1 MNLMFTFMDNFKSD
15 RMPNTGPETCVSFV
29 YELSCFDLLT
39 AEEKELI
46 NTSSVL
52 VNYKK
57 GEMVCKQGSF
67 ASHIMYL
74 EKGLVKIY
82 LEGNPKDLI
91 LTITPQKNLMGLQ
104 ALYEGNN
111 TFLYSVSTYTESA
124 VRMID
129 IQIFKQLLKQNP
141 HFAYR
146 IINILNESTSQS
158 YGRFF
163 SLTQKQLHGRLAD
176 ILLCLSRKIFKSESF
191 ELPLTRSDLSD
202 LTSMSTESVIRILK
216 DFKDDKIIDM
226 NNKSITLLDLPRL
239 DNISAKG

>member
-1 MNLMFTFMDNFKSD
+1 
-15 RMPNTGPETCVSFV
+15 MPLIGPDSCVSYV

-39 AEEKELI
+39 EDEKELV
-46 NTSSVL
+46 NSHSVL

-67 ASHIMYL
+67 ASHVMYL
-74 EKGLVKIY
+74 ESGLVKIY

-91 LTITPQKNLMGLQ
+91 LTITPQNNLMGLQ
-104 ALYEGNN
+104 ALFEGNN
-111 TFLYSVSTYTESA
+111 TFLYSISTYTDST
-124 VRMID
+124 VRLID

-141 HFAYR
+141 SFAYR
-146 IINILNESTSQS
+146 VINILNESTSQS

-176 ILLCLSRKIFKSESF
+176 ILLCLSRKIFKNDTF
-191 ELPLTRSDLSD
+191 DLPISRSDLSD

-216 DFKDDKIIDM
+216 DFKDDKIIDI
-226 NNKSITLLDLPRL
+226 NNKSISLLDIARL
-239 DNISAKG
+239 DSISARG

>member
-1 MNLMFTFMDNFKSD
+1 
-15 RMPNTGPETCVSFV
+15 MPLTTPSTCVSFI
-29 YELSCFDLLT
+29 YENSCFDLLT
-39 AEEKELI
+39 PDEKELVD
-46 NTSSVL
+46 TKSVL

-57 GEMVCKQGSF
+57 GEMICKQGSF

-111 TFLYSVSTYTESA
+111 TFLYSISTYTESA
-124 VRMID
+124 VRLID

-141 HFAYR
+141 LFAYR
-146 IINILNESTSQS
+146 ILNIVNESTSQS

-176 ILLCLSRKIFKSESF
+176 ILLCLSHKIFKSEAF
-191 ELPLTRSDLSD
+191 DLPLSRSDLSD
-202 LTSMSTESVIRILK
+202 LTSMSTESVIRIMK
-216 DFKDDKIIDM
+216 DFKDDGIIDI
-226 NNKSITLLDLPRL
+226 NNKSITLLDVARL
-239 DNISAKG
+239 NRISEKG

>member
-1 MNLMFTFMDNFKSD
+1 
-15 RMPNTGPETCVSFV
+15 MPLTTPSTCVSFI
-29 YELSCFDLLT
+29 YENSCFDLLT
-39 AEEKELI
+39 PDEKELVD
-46 NTSSVL
+46 SKSVL

-57 GEMVCKQGSF
+57 GEMICKQGSF

-111 TFLYSVSTYTESA
+111 TFLYSISTYTESA
-124 VRMID
+124 VRLID

-146 IINILNESTSQS
+146 ILNIVNESTSQS

-176 ILLCLSRKIFKSESF
+176 ILLCLSRKIFKSEAF
-191 ELPLTRSDLSD
+191 DLPLSRSDLSD
-202 LTSMSTESVIRILK
+202 LTSMSTESVIRIMK
-216 DFKDDKIIDM
+216 DFKDDGIIDI
-226 NNKSITLLDLPRL
+226 NNKSITLLDIARL
-239 DNISAKG
+239 ERISEKG